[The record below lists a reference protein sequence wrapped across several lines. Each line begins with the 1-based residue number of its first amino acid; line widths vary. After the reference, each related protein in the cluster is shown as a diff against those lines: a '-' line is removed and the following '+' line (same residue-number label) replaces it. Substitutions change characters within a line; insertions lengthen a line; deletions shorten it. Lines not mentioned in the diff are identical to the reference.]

1 MPKLPV
7 EVNLMATL
15 LTPEE
20 INAQAATLTGWTV
33 EGKTLKREHRFADF
47 LAAMKFVNS
56 LVEPAEQMG
65 HHPDLSISYNRVVIT
80 LTTHDAGGL
89 TQKDFDLAKQIS
101 QLLAST
107 DTEG

>member
-1 MPKLPV
+1 MPKSPV

-20 INAQAATLTGWTV
+20 IKAQAATLTGWTV

-65 HHPDLSISYNRVVIT
+65 HHPDLYISYNRVVIT

-89 TQKDFDLAKQIS
+89 TQKDFDLAKRIS
-101 QLLAST
+101 QLLASPET
-107 DTEG
+107 TS

>member
-1 MPKLPV
+1 
-7 EVNLMATL
+7 MAAL

-20 INAQAATLTGWTV
+20 INTQAAELTGWTV
-33 EGKTLKREHRFADF
+33 EGKTLKWEHRFVDF
-47 LAAMKFVNS
+47 LAAMKFVNA

-65 HHPDLSISYNRVVIT
+65 HHPDIFISYNRVVIT

-101 QLLAST
+101 QLL
-107 DTEG
+107 

>member
-1 MPKLPV
+1 
-7 EVNLMATL
+7 MAAL

-20 INAQAATLTGWTV
+20 INAQAATLSGWKV
-33 EGKTLKREHRFADF
+33 EGNTLKWEHRFADF
-47 LAAMKFVNS
+47 VAAMKFVNS

-65 HHPDLSISYNRVVIT
+65 HHPDIFISYNRVVIT

-101 QLLAST
+101 QRL
-107 DTEG
+107 

>member
-1 MPKLPV
+1 
-7 EVNLMATL
+7 
-15 LTPEE
+15 
-20 INAQAATLTGWTV
+20 
-33 EGKTLKREHRFADF
+33 
-47 LAAMKFVNS
+47 MKFVNS

-107 DTEG
+107 DTTN

>member
-1 MPKLPV
+1 M
-7 EVNLMATL
+7 TRL

-20 INAQAATLTGWTV
+20 ISTQATRLTGWTV
-33 EGKTLKREHRFADF
+33 EAKTLRWEHRFVDF

-65 HHPDLSISYNRVVIT
+65 HHPDIFISYNRVVVT

-89 TQKDFDLAKQIS
+89 TQKDFDLAQQIT
-101 QLLAST
+101 QLL
-107 DTEG
+107 